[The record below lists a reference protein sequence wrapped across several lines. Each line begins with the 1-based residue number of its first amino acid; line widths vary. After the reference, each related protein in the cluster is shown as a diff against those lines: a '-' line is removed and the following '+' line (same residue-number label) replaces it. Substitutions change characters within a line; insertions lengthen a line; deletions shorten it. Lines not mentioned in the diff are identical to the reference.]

1 MIYKSSISKL
11 NKWVYAILI
20 IFLIMISI
28 PTILEDSF
36 EPLLVIGLIDFLI
49 ILFLVWI
56 YRTTYYRLQEAI
68 LFWKSGPIYGQIAK
82 NTITKI
88 AHHNGIIVPTFWKPA
103 LSHIGLIITY
113 NKFDDIYI
121 SPEKSAEML
130 RNLPNTHY
138 KLTKPNE

>member
-1 MIYKSSISKL
+1 MIYQSSISKL

-20 IFLIMISI
+20 ISLIMISI
-28 PTILEDSF
+28 PAVLEDSF
-36 EPLLVIGLIDFLI
+36 EPLIVISLIDFLI

-56 YRTTYYRLQEAI
+56 YRTTYYTLQEAI
-68 LFWKSGPIYGQIAK
+68 LFWKSGPFYGQIAI

-121 SPEKSAEML
+121 SPEKSEEFITQL
-130 RNLPNTHY
+130 LKINPNITI
-138 KLTKPNE
+138 KN

>member
-1 MIYKSSISKL
+1 MIYQSSISKL

-28 PTILEDSF
+28 PAVLEDSF
-36 EPLLVIGLIDFLI
+36 EPLIVISLIDFLI

-56 YRTTYYRLQEAI
+56 YRTTYYTLQEAI
-68 LFWKSGPIYGQIAK
+68 LFWKSGPFYGQIAI
-82 NTITKI
+82 NSITKI
-88 AHHNGIIVPTFWKPA
+88 THHNGIIVPTFWKPA

-121 SPEKSAEML
+121 SPEKSEEFITQL
-130 RNLPNTHY
+130 LKINPNITI
-138 KLTKPNE
+138 KN